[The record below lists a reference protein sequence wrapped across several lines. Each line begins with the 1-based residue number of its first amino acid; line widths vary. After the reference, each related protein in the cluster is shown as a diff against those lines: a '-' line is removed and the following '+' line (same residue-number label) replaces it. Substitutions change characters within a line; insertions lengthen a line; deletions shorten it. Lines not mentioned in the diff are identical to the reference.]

1 MQSIAL
7 NPLVGSLVMTVAVLG
22 PWATTLHAQGPPG
35 PAELRG
41 SILFVPVAQADLA
54 DRQRVHDRM
63 RPFVTTPV
71 SGRHE
76 AMPDVVVLTDTSG
89 QPILPDLAKARA
101 RGGARVKDANTLSF
115 TFESPQDP
123 WTAEDLAFLTTA
135 LADFYP
141 VAREIYGP
149 PAFDIVVNVRKDP
162 NLAFAGFYDLSSNEM
177 TLRAASTGTLD
188 VLCHELFHAFR
199 DDYLIGLASYEEG
212 MARAAEIEV
221 FNRVPGYVHP
231 FDQAHGYT
239 YDVYYEA
246 LNRPVIGAFGGNLND
261 GYVSFLLRYQL
272 AGYAWGKALIE
283 NDRFLA
289 RFNRL
294 YYDQVADDPATR
306 FTESSLRR
314 IAARVQKR
322 VEGTAFDTWY
332 ERQHILN
339 TAPPVGFALYQ
350 RIDNFIIDALVRDP
364 SGFVTMVPD
373 LLVDWKVTG
382 YDGTLLDAGSA
393 LSAANGHV
401 AFNPVLPE
409 GYIGRLEVQASAFGP
424 DGQPVEDVAYRP
436 FISTTTG
443 EAGVFGVVI
452 GRNEGTVVIT
462 SLDRPRG
469 RVTAAVVNGVFSVPE
484 LEGARGRFVARLYAA
499 GRLEQVRE
507 FTKDASR
514 YLVVF

>member
-1 MQSIAL
+1 MHSPVLIPLIAAL
-7 NPLVGSLVMTVAVLG
+7 LTLASVG
-22 PWATTLHAQGPPG
+22 PWATALQAQPPAA
-35 PAELRG
+35 PELRG
-41 SILFVPVAQADLA
+41 SILFVPVSPADLT
-54 DRQRVHDRM
+54 DRRRVRDRI
-63 RPFVTTPV
+63 RPHVSTTAA
-71 SGRHE
+71 GRHP
-76 AMPDVVVLTDTSG
+76 AQPDVVVVLTDRSG
-89 QPILPDLAKARA
+89 QPILPDLAQARR
-101 RGGARVKDANTLSF
+101 RGGAHGHHANTVSF
-115 TFESPQDP
+115 TFDSPQDP
-123 WTAEDLAFLTTA
+123 WTAEDVAFLSAA
-135 LADFYP
+135 LRDFSR
-141 VAREIYGP
+141 VARDIYGP

-162 NLAFAGFYDLSSNEM
+162 GIAFAGFYDLSSNEM

-188 VLCHELFHAFR
+188 VLCHELLHAFR
-199 DDYLIGLASYEEG
+199 DDLLIGIASYEEG
-212 MARAAEIEV
+212 MARAAEVEV
-221 FNRVPGYVHP
+221 FNRLPGYVHP

-289 RFNRL
+289 QFNRL
-294 YYDQVADDPATR
+294 YYDQVAADPAIR
-306 FTESSLRR
+306 FTETSLRR
-314 IAARVQKR
+314 LAAKVQKR
-322 VEGTAFDTWY
+322 VEGAAFDTWY

-350 RIDNFIIDALVRDP
+350 RIDNFVIDAFVRDP
-364 SGFVTMVPD
+364 SGLVTMIPD

-401 AFNPVLPE
+401 AFSPALPPD
-409 GYIGRLEVQASAFGP
+409 YTGRLEVRASAFAP
-424 DGQPVEDVAYRP
+424 DGQPAENVAYRP

-443 EAGVFGVVI
+443 EAGVFGVVTD
-452 GRNEGTVVIT
+452 RNEGTVVIT

-469 RVTAAVVNGVFSVPE
+469 RMTAAVVNGVFSVPE
-484 LEGARGRFVARLYAA
+484 LETARGRFVARLYA
-499 GRLEQVRE
+499 GRRLVKVRE

-514 YLVVF
+514 YLLVF